1 MTANPMGALR
11 PAHGY
16 LPAFP
21 RVPTTARK
29 LKKRPLTYRR
39 TDTGLIAYHHRQPVA
54 WIVQGYH
61 SGQLNQQ
68 PKTCHFVDVAYH
80 RQTTHGINLETAEF
94 ETVTQAVTFINGVFG
109 GAA

>member
-1 MTANPMGALR
+1 MNANPMGVLR

-16 LPAFP
+16 LPPFACAST
-21 RVPTTARK
+21 VCKIK
-29 LKKRPLTYRR
+29 LQSLTFRR
-39 TDTGLIAYHHRQPVA
+39 TDTGMIVYQHRQPVA

-61 SGQLNQQ
+61 CGQLNQQ

-80 RQTTHGINLETAEF
+80 RQTTHGINLETADF
-94 ETVTQAVTFINGVFG
+94 ETMAQAVNFIHCVFG

>member
-1 MTANPMGALR
+1 MNANLMGALR

-16 LPAFP
+16 LPAFACAST
-21 RVPTTARK
+21 VRK
-29 LKKRPLTYRR
+29 IKPQSLTFRR
-39 TDTGLIAYHHRQPVA
+39 TDTGMIVYQRRQPVA

-80 RQTTHGINLETAEF
+80 RQTTHGINLETLDF
-94 ETVTQAVTFINGVFG
+94 ETMAQAVNFIHCVFG